1 MVTIFRLIPFL
12 LPLSVFS
19 WNAKGHMLI
28 TALALNKMPQNK
40 QNALIALNNLSP
52 YGGKPQSLI
61 DASVWLDTFY
71 LPQYRFL
78 KKIHYIQIPFGQ
90 KKYFPTVQSRFNA
103 VTALYYAQHVLQ
115 SRYHTPLD
123 KTFALRLYLH
133 IIADIHQPMHATT
146 YYSKGFPHGDKGGN
160 YYRMKIFH
168 RQMNLHHFWDEAGGY
183 LTTHSLEQAFL
194 ELKDKPCIRD
204 DSIFQPEAW
213 AKESH
218 GIGMRYAYFPP
229 RRQSLM
235 PKYQRRV
242 EVLSKVQIQR
252 AACRMAAALT
262 HLNIQGLNTVG

>member
-1 MVTIFRLIPFL
+1 VVTIFRVIPFL
-12 LPLSVFS
+12 FPLSVFS

-28 TALALNKMPQNK
+28 TALALNKMPAVSQK
-40 QNALIALNNLSP
+40 SMMVLNNTAL
-52 YGGKPQSLI
+52 YGGKPKTLLQ
-61 DASVWLDTFY
+61 ASYWLDE
-71 LPQYRFL
+71 LNIPQYQFL
-78 KKIHYIQIPFGQ
+78 RKTHFIPIPFGQ
-90 KKYFPTVQSRFNA
+90 KKYFPSVQSRFNA

-133 IIADIHQPMHATT
+133 IIADIHQPMHTTT
-146 YYSKGFPHGDKGGN
+146 YYSKRFPHGDTGGN
-160 YYRMKIFH
+160 FYRLQRFYGVK
-168 RQMNLHHFWDEAGGY
+168 NLHSFWDGVGGY
-183 LTTHSLEQAFL
+183 FKHHTLEQAFL
-194 ELKDKPCIRD
+194 ELKDKPCTRD
-204 DSIFQPEAW
+204 DSIFQPEVW